1 MDFIVFSTAD
11 TGYIENERRFMKIP
25 NMTTKESS
33 LRGDTDVVRIPG
45 SRTRTEEQH
54 RTIRSGGTLLL
65 ETRNLLKRYE
75 GRAVVDHLSFHVNQ
89 GEIVGL
95 LGRNGAGKTTTFRM
109 TVGMIDADEGSVMF
123 DGREVTS
130 LAMYKRAQLG
140 MGYLSQEP
148 SVFQRLSV
156 EDNLLAILET
166 MRDFSHRDRLAKAD
180 QLIKQ
185 FGLDEQRNQLARTL
199 SGGERRKLEIAR
211 ALVTEPKLIM
221 LDEPF
226 SGVDP
231 KTVEDLQ
238 QEILR
243 LKHDRGIAILL
254 TDHNVR
260 ETLRVTDRSYIINE
274 GKMLAEGSP
283 REIVQNPLVRNT
295 YLGSSFRG
303 DEFDR

>member
-1 MDFIVFSTAD
+1 MQHAD
-11 TGYIENERRFMKIP
+11 EP
-25 NMTTKESS
+25 
-33 LRGDTDVVRIPG
+33 
-45 SRTRTEEQH
+45 
-54 RTIRSGGTLLL
+54 LL
-65 ETRNLLKRYE
+65 EVKDLVKRYD
-75 GRAVVDHLSFHVNQ
+75 GRAVVNRFSFRVQ
-89 GEIVGL
+89 PGEIVGL

-123 DGREVTS
+123 DGQDVTT

-148 SVFQRLSV
+148 SIFQRLSV
-156 EDNLLAILET
+156 EDNLIAILET
-166 MRDFSHRDRLAKAD
+166 MRGSTRKERREKAA
-180 QLIKQ
+180 QLIEQ
-185 FGLDEQRNQLARTL
+185 FGLVEQRKQLARTL

-231 KTVEDLQ
+231 KAVENLQ
-238 QEILR
+238 EEILQ
-243 LKHDRGIAILL
+243 LKREHGIAILL

-260 ETLRVTDRSYIINE
+260 ETLRVTDRSYIIHDGE
-274 GKMLAEGSP
+274 KLAEGQP
-283 REIVQNPLVRNT
+283 RDIIRNELVRKT

-303 DEFDR
+303 DEFDQPAERQES

>member
-1 MDFIVFSTAD
+1 MPSPLPAFGEKTGARAVAWYGESFALQSPAKTGKKYSIRQFSMND
-11 TGYIENERRFMKIP
+11 R
-25 NMTTKESS
+25 
-33 LRGDTDVVRIPG
+33 
-45 SRTRTEEQH
+45 
-54 RTIRSGGTLLL
+54 LL
-65 ETRNLLKRYE
+65 EVNGLVKRYD
-75 GRAVVDHLSFHVNQ
+75 GRAVVDELCFYVRR

-95 LGRNGAGKTTTFRM
+95 LGRNGAGKTTTFRI
-109 TVGMIDADEGSVMF
+109 TVGMIDAEQGSVVF
-123 DGREVTS
+123 DGQDVTS

-140 MGYLSQEP
+140 IGYLSQEP

-166 MRDFSHRDRLAKAD
+166 MRRYSRRERIEKAA
-180 QLIKQ
+180 QLIEQ
-185 FGLDEQRNQLARTL
+185 FGLTKQRRQLARTL

-211 ALVTEPKLIM
+211 ALITDPKLIM

-231 KTVEDLQ
+231 KAVEDLQ
-238 QEILR
+238 REILH
-243 LKHDRGIAILL
+243 LKRDCGIAILL

-274 GKMLAEGSP
+274 GKKLAEGTP
-283 REIVQNPLVRNT
+283 QEIVRNELVRKT

-303 DEFDR
+303 DEFDTPS

>member
-1 MDFIVFSTAD
+1 MKQ
-11 TGYIENERRFMKIP
+11 NEKP
-25 NMTTKESS
+25 
-33 LRGDTDVVRIPG
+33 
-45 SRTRTEEQH
+45 
-54 RTIRSGGTLLL
+54 LL
-65 ETRNLLKRYE
+65 EVQDLVKRYN
-75 GRAVVDHLSFHVNQ
+75 GRAVVNRLSFCVFP
-89 GEIVGL
+89 GEIIGL

-109 TVGMIDADEGSVMF
+109 TVGMINADEGTVIF
-123 DGREVTS
+123 DGDDVTS

-148 SVFQRLSV
+148 SVFQRLCV

-166 MRDFSHRDRLAKAD
+166 MRDLTRKERIEKAR
-180 QLIKQ
+180 QLVEQ
-185 FGLDEQRNQLARTL
+185 FGLVEQRKQLARTL

-231 KTVEDLQ
+231 KSVEDLQ
-238 QEILR
+238 REILH
-243 LKHDRGIAILL
+243 LKRDRGIAILL

-260 ETLRVTDRSYIINE
+260 ETLRVTDRSYIIHDGE
-274 GKMLAEGSP
+274 KLAEVAL
-283 REIVQNPLVRNT
+283 RDIIRDPLVRKT

-303 DEFDR
+303 DEFDRAG